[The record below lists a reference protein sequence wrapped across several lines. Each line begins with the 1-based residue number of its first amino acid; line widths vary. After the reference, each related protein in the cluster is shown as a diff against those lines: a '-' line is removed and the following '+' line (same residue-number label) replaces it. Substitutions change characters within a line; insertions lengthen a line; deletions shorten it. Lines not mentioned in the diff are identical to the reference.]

1 MHIISHQLN
10 MKKGFT
16 LIELL
21 VVIAIIGIL
30 SGIVLTSLN
39 SARSRASDAA
49 TQSTVATIRS
59 AAELYYGSSTPN
71 TYGTSETC
79 DGAGSL
85 FSDVNVKTALG
96 SLAGNKYCNA
106 AGQTYVVAVELPSAS
121 GAWCVDSTGT
131 STRLTGLPGTGAT
144 SCVNP

>member
-1 MHIISHQLN
+1 MHIISHQSS

-49 TQSTVATIRS
+49 VKATLATIRS
-59 AAELYYGSSTPN
+59 SAEMYYGSTTPN
-71 TYGTSETC
+71 SYGVSTASCVGGMFE
-79 DGAGSL
+79 
-85 FSDVNVKTALG
+85 DVNVKTALG
-96 SLAGNKYCNA
+96 SIATEKYCNSTA
-106 AGQTYVVAVELPSAS
+106 NTYVVSAALPS
-121 GAWCVDSTGT
+121 GAGYWCVDSTGT
-131 STRLTGLPGTGAT
+131 STAKTVQASGAL
-144 SCVNP
+144 CP

>member
-1 MHIISHQLN
+1 MHIISHQSF

-39 SARSRASDAA
+39 SARTRASDAA
-49 TQSTVATIRS
+49 TQASVATIRS
-59 AAELYYGSSTPN
+59 AAELYYGSTTPN
-71 TYGTSETC
+71 SYGTS
-79 DGAGSL
+79 GADCTGGL
-85 FSDVNVKTALG
+85 FDDTNVKTALTAIAG
-96 SLAGNKYCNA
+96 SKYCNA
-106 AGQTYVVAVELPSAS
+106 AGQTYVVSVALPSGS

-131 STRLTGLPGTGAT
+131 STKKASVQTSGAT
-144 SCVNP
+144 CQ